1 MKKVDARN
9 ICILVLACGLAVAPA
24 WADVLELKDGRVL
37 TGKYVG
43 GTAGSIRFETAGNVQ
58 VVEIGKVLALTFT
71 EVVAQAPVPAT
82 PAPAEKSEAAPTP
95 AAASDTVTVP
105 VRTVL
110 LVRMIDGVSSKSPQ
124 GKRFASV
131 LETDLVVNNIMVAK
145 AGTKVYGCVEKAS
158 QAGRF
163 AGKSVL
169 DLRLSELTVGGKL
182 VPIITGP
189 FAQTGSQSLGKTAKG
204 ALAGAAIGALSGG
217 SDSAGKGAAIGALA
231 SGLKPGQPI
240 VVSPGTLLEFE
251 IQQTVTL
258 NITP

>member
-1 MKKVDARN
+1 
-9 ICILVLACGLAVAPA
+9 
-24 WADVLELKDGRVL
+24 
-37 TGKYVG
+37 
-43 GTAGSIRFETAGNVQ
+43 
-58 VVEIGKVLALTFT
+58 VVESSKALALTFT
-71 EVVAQAPVPAT
+71 GGADQTPVAAT
-82 PAPAEKSEAAPTP
+82 PAPSEKVETAPAP
-95 AAASDTVTVP
+95 AVAVGAVTVP
-105 VRTVL
+105 VGTVM

-145 AGTKVYGCVEKAS
+145 AGTKVYGRVEKAG
-158 QAGRF
+158 QAGRL

-169 DLRLSELTVGGKL
+169 DLRLCELTVGGKL
-182 VPIITGP
+182 VPIITGSY
-189 FAQTGSQSLGKTAKG
+189 AQAGAKSLGKTAKG

-231 SGLKPGQPI
+231 SGLKPGQSI

-251 IQQTVTL
+251 IQQTVTV